1 MRIKLLADYRGRLS
15 GEQFYPAGEY
25 DAPDQMPQEVAEG
38 LVAHGRAELV
48 EQAQPEPEPEP
59 KPAAKPRTRS
69 KRGGRTST
77 S

>member
-1 MRIKLLADYRGRLS
+1 MRIRLLADYRGRLS

-48 EQAQPEPEPEP
+48 EQAQPEPEPKPTP
-59 KPAAKPRTRS
+59 KPRSRT

>member
-38 LVAHGRAELV
+38 LVAHGRAELL
-48 EQAQPEPEPEP
+48 EQAQPEPEP
-59 KPAAKPRTRS
+59 KPAAKLRSRT